1 MLTRIVQPSP
11 QLCAFLAPLCAH
23 LSAPQRQH
31 LQELCDALLVCE
43 SEHTLAALQRQ
54 LVETTDVSN
63 WADFLRISPWE
74 ADALRVELLRAQIAW
89 AISHAEKNGDVKEL
103 YLNLDDS
110 LGEKDKATS
119 HLEPVDWHHDHN
131 ESTPK
136 RPRYKKSFCY
146 LACTLSIGNFT
157 LTLDVRLYLR
167 ARTVR
172 ALNRHRTPGARLRFR
187 SKNALAREMLQRIAP
202 WLPRDWQII
211 VQFDSWY
218 ASNKLLKFVHRQGW
232 QFTCGVKFTRLLNG
246 VRLDQQHQR
255 LRHKH
260 HTKIRVVAADQT
272 TQSYYVRQIEGRFH
286 KLPLDLRVFITKRH
300 LGNKTRPAYFATTR
314 LACKPQ
320 ATLQGYG
327 RRWSCEVVNWYLKN
341 PLGLA
346 DFRVRSYE
354 AVDKYVVAVHL
365 ALAYLERRL
374 AVERS
379 TTLKCCGDLLRRHR
393 EEHAEAWLRAVVEMA
408 QRPGVMPDAVLQR
421 FLRNAALAE

>member
-11 QLCAFLAPLCAH
+11 QLCAFLDPLCTR

-31 LQELCDALLVCE
+31 LRELREALLVCE
-43 SEHTLAALQRQ
+43 SAHTLAALQRQ
-54 LVETTDVSN
+54 FVETTDVSN
-63 WADFLRISPWE
+63 WADFLRSSPWQT
-74 ADALRVELLRAQIAW
+74 DALRAELLQAQIVW
-89 AISHAEKNGDVKEL
+89 AISHAEKNGQAKEL

-110 LGEKDKATS
+110 LGEQDKATS
-119 HLEPVDWHHDHN
+119 RLEPVDWHHDHN

-146 LACTLSIGNFT
+146 LACTLSIGDFT
-157 LTLDVRLYLR
+157 LTLDVRLSLR

-172 ALNRHRTPGARLRFR
+172 RLNRPRAPGARLRFR
-187 SKNALAREMLQRIAP
+187 SKHALAREMLQRLAP
-202 WLPRDWQII
+202 WLPKDWQVI

-218 ASNKLLKFVHRQGW
+218 ASHKLLKFVQRQNW
-232 QFTCGVKFTRLLNG
+232 QCTCGVKDTRLLNG

-260 HTKIRVVAADQT
+260 HTKIRAVAADET
-272 TQSYYVRQIEGRFH
+272 TQSYYLRQVEGRFN

-300 LGNKTRPAYFATTR
+300 LGQKSPAYFATTR
-314 LACKPQ
+314 HACKPQ
-320 ATLQGYG
+320 AILQGDG

-365 ALAYLERRL
+365 ALAYVERRL

-379 TTLKCCGDLLRRHR
+379 PTIKCCGDLIRRHR
-393 EEHAEAWLRAVVEMA
+393 DEHAETWLRAAVEMA
-408 QRPGVMPDAVLQR
+408 QRPGITPEQVLQR
-421 FLRNAALAE
+421 FLRNEVTGE